1 MPNPK
6 KKLPA
11 DLKSLARAY
20 TDLSLNTLG
29 TIVANGSEGGKIAA
43 IQQLLD
49 RGWGRPV
56 SKTEHTG
63 EDGGDIRITIRN
75 IIAKAEAKKK

>member
-1 MPNPK
+1 M
-6 KKLPA
+6 
-11 DLKSLARAY
+11 
-20 TDLSLNTLG
+20 LG
-29 TIVANGSEGGKIAA
+29 GYVGAEDCDPEIRVKA
-43 IQQLLD
+43 IGMLLD

-75 IIAKAEAKKK
+75 IIEEAKKK